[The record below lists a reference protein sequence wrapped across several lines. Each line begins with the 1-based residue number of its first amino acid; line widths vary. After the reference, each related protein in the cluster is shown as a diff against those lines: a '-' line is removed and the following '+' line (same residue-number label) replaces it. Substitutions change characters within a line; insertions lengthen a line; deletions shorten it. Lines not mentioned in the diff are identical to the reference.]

1 MQENVLTQK
10 HNLQTAKCENITT
23 REPLKQ
29 QCKNLF
35 GFMTTISE
43 PCKGKLPGI
52 RINYKKENLFSTPD
66 TNMLAQ
72 ISQLSCGKSILD
84 FID

>member
-1 MQENVLTQK
+1 MPEQTIQRNRNLHISAQAEIIKEQKQE
-10 HNLQTAKCENITT
+10 
-23 REPLKQ
+23 
-29 QCKNLF
+29 NLF

-43 PCKGKLPGI
+43 PVKCKLPGI
-52 RINYKKENLFSTPD
+52 RVDYKKKNLFSTPD

-72 ISQLSCGKSILD
+72 ISQLSCGRSILD